1 MEKQIIAQ
9 KNNTTDIDPT
19 TEFITTVIK
28 NNIKSFIRWG
38 IIISSALM
46 SITFIISWILWL
58 TLFRDKI
65 NEIITI
71 INKVIT
77 NKGIKLDLTFQIL
90 TIAILG
96 FAIVTLAV
104 TTFPFIFLKKKS
116 TIALILGILMLV
128 ISALLITGTALFGSF
143 GYCAFYHYVLS
154 KDNIADILFFAI
166 PVGLEMIYCIVL
178 VIFCILLVFA
188 CFKNKKKTV
197 ELEIPIV
204 NQKTKK
210 NNSLDSQ
217 NISPFSQSSSQP
229 ILFNEPETVINPQ
242 NTYPQLSTN
251 SLHLEPETVI
261 NPRQTYTNQ
270 AVNSQNL
277 PNNTVSPQGINIV
290 ITNNTGSPQILEP
303 PVLTSPI
310 PMNIPV
316 LNQQIPQPVVSNQP
330 IANNNVTPLPNPQPS
345 VMKNE
350 TLWTDQQIEDVWNKG
365 GIISNFNP
373 SLYRKDY
380 AGALMYRNSFLNH
393 VRLNDDVKSFNWTIV
408 HQKPLTT
415 GGTNDISNLVPL
427 NNTNAISKGNN
438 YPKWKTT
445 VFYNGKE
452 NIFKEKSWKDKK

>member
-9 KNNTTDIDPT
+9 QNNTTDIYPT

-46 SITFIISWILWL
+46 SISFIISWILWL

-65 NEIITI
+65 NEIIPI
-71 INKVIT
+71 VNKVIN
-77 NKGIKLDLTFQIL
+77 NKGVKFDLTFQTL

-128 ISALLITGTALFGSF
+128 ISVLLITGTVLFGSF
-143 GYCAFYHYVLS
+143 GYCAFYHYFLS
-154 KDNIADILFFAI
+154 KDSIVDILFFAI
-166 PVGLEMIYCIVL
+166 PVGLEMIYCVIL
-178 VIFCILLVFA
+178 VIFCILLVFT

-210 NNSLDSQ
+210 NDYLDTQ
-217 NISPFSQSSSQP
+217 NISPFSESNSEP
-229 ILFNEPETVINPQ
+229 ILFSEPETVINPQ
-242 NTYPQLSTN
+242 
-251 SLHLEPETVI
+251 H
-261 NPRQTYTNQ
+261 TYTNQ
-270 AVNSQNL
+270 AVSSQNL
-277 PNNTVSPQGINIV
+277 PNNPPASPQGINII

-303 PVLTSPI
+303 PVVTSSI

-316 LNQQIPQPVVSNQP
+316 FNQQNPQPVVSNQP
-330 IANNNVTPLPNPQPS
+330 ISNNNVTSLPNPQTS

-350 TLWTDQQIEDVWNKG
+350 TLWTAQQIEDVWNKG
-365 GIISNFNP
+365 EIISNFNP

-408 HQKPLTT
+408 HQKPLVA

-427 NNTNAISKGNN
+427 NNNNAISKGDN

-452 NIFKEKSWKDKK
+452 NILKEKSWKDKK

>member
-71 INKVIT
+71 VNKVIT
-77 NKGIKLDLTFQIL
+77 NKGIKFDLTFQIL

-96 FAIVTLAV
+96 FTIVTLAV

-197 ELEIPIV
+197 DLEIPIV

-210 NNSLDSQ
+210 NNSLDTQ

-229 ILFNEPETVINPQ
+229 ILFNEPETVINP
-242 NTYPQLSTN
+242 
-251 SLHLEPETVI
+251 
-261 NPRQTYTNQ
+261 RQTYTNQ

-277 PNNTVSPQGINIV
+277 PNNPVSPQGINIV

-303 PVLTSPI
+303 PVLTSQI

-316 LNQQIPQPVVSNQP
+316 LNQQIPQPVLSNQP
-330 IANNNVTPLPNPQPS
+330 IANNNVTSLQNPQTS

-365 GIISNFNP
+365 EIISNFNP

-408 HQKPLTT
+408 HQKPLTI
-415 GGTNDISNLVPL
+415 GGTNDIGNLVPL
-427 NNTNAISKGNN
+427 NNTNAISKNNN